1 MLDTL
6 RQDLRHGGRMLRKNP
21 SFAAIAIVSIAVGV
35 GANAAMFSVADG
47 LVLRP
52 LPVPNA
58 SGVVTIDAQAPGVG
72 FRNPRLSYPEYL
84 DVRDQAKSFDGLTAY
99 ALVITSFAR
108 TADQQVERKAGMAVS
123 SNLFDVMH
131 VRPALGRSFRPD
143 EDRVGER
150 HPVVVLDHDEWV
162 QDFAS
167 DPQIVD
173 RRIRL
178 GGLDFTVIGVAPT
191 GFTGIDHDLHPAF
204 YVPLAMWTAV
214 QTGLTGDELTRR
226 DADASAFVVKGR
238 LKPGVTL
245 AQARA
250 DVQHV
255 AANLANAYP
264 ETNRGRGL
272 IARTQLEAYSRDGS
286 GDTNIVTM
294 LLTLAIV
301 VLAVACANVAG
312 LLASRAPERAREFAL
327 RLATGAPRRRLIGQL
342 LNESL
347 LVAVGGSVAGLAI
360 AYGAVAMFQRLEFPT
375 DIPLKLTFALD
386 TRALSV
392 GIAAAIASAMIASLI
407 PAWQATRTDLVSAL
421 KDRTATA
428 SGARL
433 WGRSILVS
441 GQVALSLVLLTV
453 SVFLYRAF
461 QAELQRGP
469 GFRTEHLLMMTFDP
483 SLARYDATRSEQFYR
498 ALKERAAAVPGVR
511 SVALTSA
518 IPMKADTMVPVPVAP
533 EGFTFAPGTDNVNVL
548 AARVDEGYFDT
559 IGISVLAG
567 RAFRATDT
575 ADAPH
580 VAVVNATFAARYWPK
595 QSPIG
600 KRIRLDRA
608 TPDVVEVVGMASD
621 VKNLF
626 IALPAAEFIYLP
638 QLQQPG
644 TQSTL
649 LVQTAGD
656 PAAVTSRIREVVL
669 GLDASMPAF
678 GVRTMEHFYFA
689 RGVYTTLLIVGS
701 VAGMGTMGLLLSLAG
716 LYGLVAYRASQ
727 RTREF
732 GIRIAVG
739 AHPWSVLRMV
749 LRQGVVLSAAGVTV
763 GLAASV
769 ATRGLLGGVFPSQ
782 GTVDVAT
789 YALVVPALVAVTL
802 LAAYVPARRA
812 AAIDPV
818 DALRAE

>member
-1 MLDTL
+1 MFDTL
-6 RQDLRHGGRMLRKNP
+6 RQDLRHGVRMLVKNP
-21 SFAAIAIVSIAVGV
+21 GFTAIAVVSIAVGV

-58 SGVVTIDAQAPGVG
+58 GNVVTVDALSPGVG
-72 FRNPRLSYPEYL
+72 FRNPRLSYPEYV

-99 ALVITSFAR
+99 TLVITSFAR
-108 TADQQVERKAGMAVS
+108 AINEPVERKAGMAVS
-123 SNLFDVMH
+123 GNLFDAMR

-143 EDRVGER
+143 EDQVGR
-150 HPVVVLDHDEWV
+150 RSPVVILDYDEWA
-162 QDFAS
+162 QNFSA
-167 DPQIVD
+167 DPAIVD

-178 GGLDFTVIGVAPT
+178 GGVDFTVIGVGPK
-191 GFTGIDHDLHPAF
+191 GFTGIDHDVHPAF
-204 YVPLAMWTAV
+204 YVPLAMWTTV

-226 DADASAFVVKGR
+226 DAEASAFVVKGR
-238 LKPGVTL
+238 LKPGVSL
-245 AQARA
+245 SQARA
-250 DVQHV
+250 DVQHI
-255 AANLANAYP
+255 AANLAKAYP
-264 ETNRGRGL
+264 DTNRGRGL
-272 IARTQLEAYSRDGS
+272 IARTQLEAFARNPGS
-286 GDTNIVTM
+286 DTGIVTM
-294 LLTLAIV
+294 LLTLSIA
-301 VLAVACANVAG
+301 VLVVACANVAG
-312 LLASRAPERAREFAL
+312 LLASRAPARAREFAL

-347 LVAVGGSVAGLAI
+347 LIAVGGSVAGLAL
-360 AYGAVAMFQRLEFPT
+360 AYGGVAMFQRLEFPT
-375 DIPLKLTFALD
+375 DLPLKLTFALD

-392 GIAAAIASAMIASLI
+392 GIVAAVASAVIASLI

-428 SGARL
+428 SSSRL

-441 GQVALSLVLLTV
+441 GQIALSLVLLTV

-461 QAELQRGP
+461 QVELQRGP
-469 GFRTEHLLMMTFDP
+469 GFRTDHVLMMTFDP
-483 SLARYDATRSEQFYR
+483 SLARYDATRSKQFFA
-498 ALKERAAAVPGVR
+498 ALKERALAEPGVR
-511 SVALTSA
+511 SVALTSTV
-518 IPMKADTMVPVPVAP
+518 PMKADTMIPIPVAP
-533 EGFTFAPGTDNVNVL
+533 EGFKFEPGTENVNVL
-548 AARVDEGYFDT
+548 AGRVDEGYFDT
-559 IGISVLAG
+559 SGIPVLTG
-567 RAFRATDT
+567 RVFRATDT

-608 TPDVVEVVGMASD
+608 SPEFVEVVGMVGD

-626 IALPAAEFIYLP
+626 IALPAAEFLYVP

-656 PAAVTSRIREVVL
+656 PAPMASRIREVVR
-669 GLDASMPAF
+669 GLDANMPAF
-678 GVRTMEHFYFA
+678 GVRTMEHFYFE
-689 RGVYTTLLIVGS
+689 RGVYTTRLIVGT
-701 VAGMGTMGLLLSLAG
+701 VAAMGSTGLLLSLAG
-716 LYGLVAYRASQ
+716 LYGLVAYRSGQ

-749 LRQGVVLSAAGVTV
+749 LRQGLVLSSAGVAV

-769 ATRGLLGGVFPSQ
+769 ATRGFLRGVFPSQ
-782 GTVDVAT
+782 GTIDLGT
-789 YALVVPALVAVTL
+789 YVLVVPALVAVTV
-802 LAAYVPARRA
+802 LAAFIPARRA
-812 AAIDPV
+812 ASIDPV
-818 DALRAE
+818 NALRAE